1 MEAEQVI
8 QKITADAQAQAEKIV
23 EQAKDK
29 EAAEQDRLDAELS
42 QYNSQTDEIAR
53 KAAEDEK
60 AHILAAARMKI
71 AKEYLAEKRSVLNE
85 VFDKA
90 LQRMRSLD
98 DKQYRSLTTKRLLE
112 AVETGDE
119 EIVVDRADSRI
130 DMDLV
135 KEVNRQ
141 LGPGYKGNLRLAL
154 AKEELAGGGF
164 VLKRGKIKTNVSL
177 AVMLDQAR
185 KDLEIELAKDLFDD

>member
-1 MEAEQVI
+1 MQAEQVI
-8 QKITADAQAQAEKIV
+8 QKIAADAQAQADKIV

-29 EAAEQDRLDAELS
+29 EDAEQDRLDTELS
-42 QYNSQTDEIAR
+42 QYNSQTAEIAR

-71 AKEYLAEKRSVLNE
+71 AKQYLAEKRSILNE
-85 VFDKA
+85 VFDQA

-98 DKQYRSLTTKRLLE
+98 DEQYRSLTIKRLLE
-112 AVETGDE
+112 AIETGDE
-119 EIVVDRADSRI
+119 EVVVDLADSRI

-141 LGPGYKGNLRLAL
+141 LGPGYKGNLRLAS
-154 AKEELAGGGF
+154 AKEDLGGAGF
-164 VLKRGKIKTNVSL
+164 VLRRGKIKTNVSV
-177 AVMLDQAR
+177 AVLLDQAR
-185 KDLEIELAKDLFDD
+185 KELEIELARDLFGD